1 MTNFNDITADNFIGV
16 GDNSIEQSIDKGQK
30 DPDVSCRS
38 ILDNASKRSEAALN
52 VQNKETDDDE
62 NFILYQ

>member
-1 MTNFNDITADNFIGV
+1 MTNFNDITSDNFIGV

-30 DPDVSCRS
+30 DLDVSCRS